1 MGTAVLRTCFGVLLT
16 LPFAPLSQ
24 ANYKPGPGW
33 PEVSTPF
40 YHAATPTQMQTRLAA
55 WHEQNLVIQGY
66 QDTGSMR
73 PVLKGGREVMAL
85 ERCFSNTPLARG
97 QMVQFNRGDKPAVL
111 HYIAD
116 VSRDGQFI
124 YLSGVNNRYSDGWFP
139 RAAVAYVVREI
150 IVPPDLQPLAEGRQ
164 TATAAPQDTNP
175 ALQPD
180 PKQP

>member
-1 MGTAVLRTCFGVLLT
+1 MGTAVLRTRFWLLLT

-33 PEVSTPF
+33 PEVSTPR
-40 YHAATPTQMQTRLAA
+40 YHAASSTQLGLRLAT
-55 WHEQNLVIQGY
+55 WRELNLVLQGY

-73 PVLKGGREVMAL
+73 PVLKGGREIMAM
-85 ERCFSNTPLARG
+85 ERCRPDTPLGRG

-116 VSRDGQFI
+116 ISRDGKSL

-139 RAAVAYVVREI
+139 RTAVAYVVREI
-150 IVPPDLQPLAEGRQ
+150 IVPPDLQPIVEARQ
-164 TATAAPQDTNP
+164 TATAAPQDTDP

-180 PKQP
+180 PKQH